1 MNKCLLVV
9 VAVLPLVFADVVPV
23 KECKAGSLPVA
34 VDIQGC
40 QKLPCE
46 LKRGEDAVA
55 FVDFSTGEEVA
66 RLRPDVYATA
76 LGVTV
81 PFIMPPDRQD
91 ACEWLQGSR
100 CPLSAG
106 EDVRY
111 ELRLP
116 VEKAYPALAVDVELR
131 LVDQDDQ
138 IVSCFSVQAK
148 VV

>member
-1 MNKCLLVV
+1 MK
-9 VAVLPLVFADVVPV
+9 
-23 KECKAGSLPVA
+23 
-34 VDIQGC
+34 GC
-40 QKLPCE
+40 QKPPCE

-55 FVDFSTGEEVA
+55 FVDFSTGEEVVK
-66 RLRPDVYATA
+66 LRPVVYATA
-76 LGVTV
+76 LGLTV
-81 PFIMPPDRQD
+81 PFHMPPDRQD

-116 VEKAYPALAVDVELR
+116 VEKVYPAVAVDVELQ

-138 IVSCFSVQAK
+138 IVSCFSVEAK